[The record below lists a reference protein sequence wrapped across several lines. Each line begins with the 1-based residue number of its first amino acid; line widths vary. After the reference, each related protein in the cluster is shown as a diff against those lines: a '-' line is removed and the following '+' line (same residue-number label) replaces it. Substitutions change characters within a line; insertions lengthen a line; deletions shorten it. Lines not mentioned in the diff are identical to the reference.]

1 MNLDQFGVFDGETTS
16 GISLADIENKETLLS
31 LVQIYANYLQ
41 TESLAVASSLFVK
54 HYAVVVAA
62 SSLQYYEFQ
71 QQQHSWFSSA
81 QLDRKTFRLY
91 VADEQALPPETN
103 WKQTVF
109 PHLEQIIN
117 TLSAEYK
124 VLKKILW
131 ENVAVRL
138 NLVLQL
144 NKATVPEEKL
154 QLIFKSLTTTHVTW
168 LTTGINPIANY
179 CTRIEEN
186 RKTCCRYYQLEKK
199 EEGLP
204 YCLICPLKKGS

>member
-1 MNLDQFGVFDGETTS
+1 MNLDQFGVFNGETTA
-16 GISLADIENKETLLS
+16 GISLVAIEKKETLLS
-31 LVQIYANYLQ
+31 LVQRYANYLQ
-41 TESLAVASSLFVK
+41 TESLAVASSMFMK

-71 QQQHSWFSSA
+71 EQQHSWFSSA
-81 QLDRKTFRLY
+81 QFDRTTFRLY

-109 PHLEQIIN
+109 PHLERIISI
-117 TLSAEYK
+117 LSAEYK

-144 NKATVPEEKL
+144 NKATVPEEKI
-154 QLIFKSLTTTHVTW
+154 QRIFESLTAKDVTW
-168 LTTGINPIANY
+168 VSSGINPIANY
-179 CTRIEEN
+179 CTSNEEN
-186 RKTCCRYYQLEKK
+186 RETCCRYYQLEKK
-199 EEGLP
+199 EEDLP
-204 YCLICPLKKGS
+204 YCLICPLKKEC